1 MEISQDHMIPNYII
15 SLQDGSLLIERGTLI
30 AKDLYVR
37 QICLD
42 FGDINAICPKKI
54 WHDI

>member
-1 MEISQDHMIPNYII
+1 MIPNYII